1 MAAGPSRKEAPTEP
15 FKRAL
20 GLTVRAIAGDDAVQV
35 SYAPGKPEIDG
46 KLVQLPE
53 PSRVPSRREVAVIRG
68 WADSLALTAACHD
81 AKLHARLA
89 PRAGPAR
96 AVFEA
101 VERARIEA
109 FGANRMPGMASNLA
123 ARIDDQYGH
132 GRYAE
137 ITERADAPLED
148 ALSLIVR
155 ERLTGAVPPASAK
168 AMVELWR
175 PFIEDRAGRTLS
187 KLDEQ
192 ADDQETF
199 GRLLRNLLKTLDLS
213 EELSDGEREE
223 GDDDGEE
230 PESGDQDGEE
240 GNEGQEGQEQA
251 NEDQRG
257 EGEEGETS
265 ENAQD
270 AQADQFDADAD
281 GEEMADAREPWRP
294 NFNVLDNPEAF
305 GYKVFSRTNDEEIEA
320 ESLSTPD
327 ELERLRTFLD
337 KELRNLQGAVARLAN
352 RLQRKLMAQQ
362 NRAWDFDL
370 EEGTLDAARLT
381 RIIIDPMH
389 ALSFKHERDADFR
402 DTVVTLLLDN
412 SGSMR
417 GRPIMVA
424 ACCADILAR
433 TLERCGVKVEI
444 LGFTTRAWKG
454 GQAREAWL
462 TAGKPANPGRLNDL
476 RHIIYKP
483 ADAPW
488 RRAKR
493 SLALMMREGL
503 LKENIDGE
511 ALAWAHRRLLAR
523 PERRRILMMISD
535 GAPVD
540 DSTLSVNTGSYLELH
555 LRQVIEEI
563 ETRSSVELIAIGIGH
578 DVTRYY
584 RRAVTITDPTELAGA
599 MTDKLVELFEEGS
612 GLDMRASSVALRPT
626 QTHVIHTPCF
636 RPPEGA
642 GQMRSIIPDTG
653 KPARLDRRT
662 LLGGLAGAGC
672 ALALPMLAAAQDDAA
687 PPLPSAPESIEIDAR
702 PDFAFRARQA
712 GRKAFRPAR
721 VPRRDG
727 AYLAAGGLR
736 RLVGPR
742 HGAGRQQA
750 AVDLR
755 RRRMADGRR
764 HLPGRTSRGP
774 QERAPRPASRR
785 ARTPAQGQTREGCR
799 GR

>member
-1 MAAGPSRKEAPTEP
+1 MAAGSNRKESPAEP
-15 FKRAL
+15 FKRVL
-20 GLTVRAIAGDDAVQV
+20 GLAVRAIAGDGEVQV
-35 SYAPGKPEIDG
+35 TFAPGKPEIDG

-53 PSRVPSRREVAVIRG
+53 PSRVPSAKEVAVVRG

-81 AKLHARLA
+81 PRLHARLA
-89 PRAGPAR
+89 PKSGPAR
-96 AVFEA
+96 AIFEA

-109 FGANRMPGMASNLA
+109 LGANRMAGMAANLS
-123 ARIDDQYGH
+123 ARVEDQYGH

-148 ALSLIVR
+148 ALSLLVR
-155 ERLTGAVPPASAK
+155 ERLTGAAPPDTAK
-168 AMVELWR
+168 AMVDLWR
-175 PFIEDRAGRTLS
+175 PWIEERAGRTLS
-187 KLDEQ
+187 KLDKLAEDQ
-192 ADDQETF
+192 ATF
-199 GRLLRNLLKTLDLS
+199 GRSLRDLLKSLNVS

-223 GDDDGEE
+223 GEDDEQD
-230 PESGDQDGEE
+230 PESGDQESQE
-240 GNEGQEGQEQA
+240 NSEGQEPQDQDS
-251 NEDQRG
+251 EDQRG
-257 EGEEGETS
+257 EGEEGETTDQ
-265 ENAQD
+265 AQD
-270 AQADQFDADAD
+270 ADADQFDADAD
-281 GEEMADAREPWRP
+281 SDEMADAREPWRP

-305 GYKVFSRTNDEEIEA
+305 GYKVFNRAHDEEIAA
-320 ESLSTPD
+320 ENLSTPD
-327 ELERLRTFLD
+327 ELERLRSFLD

-381 RIIIDPMH
+381 RVIIDPLH

-402 DTVVTLLLDN
+402 DTIVTLLLDN

-462 TAGKPANPGRLNDL
+462 AAGKPANPGRLNDL

-511 ALAWAHRRLLAR
+511 ALAWAHRRLQAR

-540 DSTLSVNTGSYLELH
+540 NSTLSVNTGSYLELH

-563 ETRSSVELIAIGIGH
+563 ETRSTVELIAIGIGH

-584 RRAVTITDPTELAGA
+584 RRAVTITDPSELAGA
-599 MTDKLVELFEEGS
+599 MTDKLVELFEEDEQG
-612 GLDMRASSVALRPT
+612 RRPT
-626 QTHVIHTPCF
+626 L
-636 RPPEGA
+636 R
-642 GQMRSIIPDTG
+642 
-653 KPARLDRRT
+653 
-662 LLGGLAGAGC
+662 
-672 ALALPMLAAAQDDAA
+672 A
-687 PPLPSAPESIEIDAR
+687 P
-702 PDFAFRARQA
+702 
-712 GRKAFRPAR
+712 K
-721 VPRRDG
+721 
-727 AYLAAGGLR
+727 
-736 RLVGPR
+736 
-742 HGAGRQQA
+742 
-750 AVDLR
+750 
-755 RRRMADGRR
+755 RRM
-764 HLPGRTSRGP
+764 L
-774 QERAPRPASRR
+774 Q
-785 ARTPAQGQTREGCR
+785 
-799 GR
+799 

>member
-1 MAAGPSRKEAPTEP
+1 MAAGSNRKESPAEP
-15 FKRAL
+15 FKRVL
-20 GLTVRAIAGDDAVQV
+20 GMAVRAIAGDGEVQV

-53 PSRVPSRREVAVIRG
+53 PSRVPSAKEIAVVRG

-81 AKLHARLA
+81 PKLHTRLA
-89 PRAGPAR
+89 PKSGPAR

-109 FGANRMPGMASNLA
+109 LGANRMPGMAANLT
-123 ARIDDQYGH
+123 ARVEDQYGH

-155 ERLTGAVPPASAK
+155 ERLTGAAPPETAQG
-168 AMVELWR
+168 MVELWR
-175 PFIEDRAGRTLS
+175 PWIEERAGRTLS
-187 KLDEQ
+187 KLDKLAEDQ
-192 ADDQETF
+192 ATF
-199 GRLLRNLLKTLDLS
+199 GRSLRDLLKSLNVS

-223 GDDDGEE
+223 GEDDEQD
-230 PESGDQDGEE
+230 PESGEQESKDS
-240 GNEGQEGQEQA
+240 EGQEPQDQDSD
-251 NEDQRG
+251 DQRG
-257 EGEEGETS
+257 EGEEGETTDQ
-265 ENAQD
+265 AQD
-270 AQADQFDADAD
+270 ADADQFDADAD
-281 GEEMADAREPWRP
+281 SDEMADAREPWRP

-305 GYKVFSRTNDEEIEA
+305 GYKVFNRAHDEEIAA
-320 ESLSTPD
+320 ENLSTPD
-327 ELERLRTFLD
+327 ELERLRSFLD

-352 RLQRKLMAQQ
+352 RLQRKLLAQQ

-370 EEGTLDAARLT
+370 EEGTLDVARLT
-381 RIIIDPMH
+381 RVITDPLH
-389 ALSFKHERDADFR
+389 PLSFKHERDADFR

-462 TAGKPANPGRLNDL
+462 AAGKPANPGRLNDL

-511 ALAWAHRRLLAR
+511 ALAWAHRRLQAR

-584 RRAVTITDPTELAGA
+584 RRAVTITDPSELAGA
-599 MTDKLVELFEEGS
+599 MTDKLVELFEEGE
-612 GLDMRASSVALRPT
+612 GGDGRRPLARAP
-626 QTHVIHTPCF
+626 
-636 RPPEGA
+636 
-642 GQMRSIIPDTG
+642 
-653 KPARLDRRT
+653 KRRT
-662 LLGGLAGAGC
+662 L
-672 ALALPMLAAAQDDAA
+672 Q
-687 PPLPSAPESIEIDAR
+687 
-702 PDFAFRARQA
+702 
-712 GRKAFRPAR
+712 
-721 VPRRDG
+721 
-727 AYLAAGGLR
+727 
-736 RLVGPR
+736 
-742 HGAGRQQA
+742 
-750 AVDLR
+750 
-755 RRRMADGRR
+755 
-764 HLPGRTSRGP
+764 
-774 QERAPRPASRR
+774 
-785 ARTPAQGQTREGCR
+785 
-799 GR
+799 